1 MIEDIRL
8 IPKIPFTGTHG
19 LSQALLVLLQIL
31 VGLFLGGL
39 TVPSQSSPAHVFR
52 LGLLVWL
59 CPKIIDYSTSRT
71 YSFGNTLADQLIL
84 SCVGWNLLTRL
95 LDLSLLP
102 LVSTGPPR
110 WIRPTK
116 EEYARISELRQRSTF
131 NSIKSIPDQRSPAH
145 DELIPKRWEDVP
157 FPAPFS
163 LDRLLYAYDYL
174 MLIRPTTSD
183 LLPWQC
189 RAFDWSLPALNA
201 GGVAGRRF
209 GRPETGP
216 AAALVHLFIYV
227 TFFIYVD
234 NLAIRSIG
242 QITMAELSAI
252 HQLLLPVSA
261 ACLISLSAGPC
272 ETVIFRLL
280 LSFRIVPPT
289 ALLASFNQPYL
300 ASSIREFWGKRW
312 HHRVRRQLTRIGSL
326 FPLGRTKTGNVVW
339 AYVLSAMLHS
349 FILARSKPE
358 PRLSDPTSYFALF
371 FDQPTVAFFLSQGL
385 ASIIEQHLVPSS
397 LRRLWFWTT
406 ILIAG
411 RWYVDGILK
420 SYYKIAGSKVSV
432 IKMILEDIDLIPTI
446 PFTGTHGLLQALQ
459 IYLQISLGL
468 FLGGL
473 TVPSLSWPAHGFRLG
488 LLVWLCPKIMDYSIS
503 PNYSFGNTLANQIL
517 FSYFGWTLLAS
528 LLDLALLPF
537 VSPGPPRWIR
547 PTEEELERV
556 LDLKGA
562 AVLTRL
568 TPDRREQACEE
579 LIPKH
584 WQTVPFPAPFST
596 GRLLYAYDYLTL
608 VRPTTSPLF
617 PWQFRAFDW
626 SMPALSA
633 GGVAGRGYG
642 RPETGRKSALVHLLV
657 YVMFIVYVDNLALRS
672 IGRITMAELGTIHQ
686 LMLTIGA
693 GCLISLA
700 TGPCESVIFRRLL
713 SGKIVPPTA
722 LLANFNQ
729 PYLASSIQDFWGN
742 RWHHSVRRQLT
753 RLGSLFPLGR
763 TKTGNAFWAYV
774 LSAMLHS
781 FILARSKPEPSSS
794 NPASYL
800 ALFFD
805 RPTVAFFV
813 SQGFAMMIERHFV
826 PHSMRRLW
834 FWITILIAGRWY
846 IDGILKSYIT
856 PAPIVLK

>member
-1 MIEDIRL
+1 
-8 IPKIPFTGTHG
+8 
-19 LSQALLVLLQIL
+19 
-31 VGLFLGGL
+31 
-39 TVPSQSSPAHVFR
+39 
-52 LGLLVWL
+52 
-59 CPKIIDYSTSRT
+59 
-71 YSFGNTLADQLIL
+71 
-84 SCVGWNLLTRL
+84 
-95 LDLSLLP
+95 
-102 LVSTGPPR
+102 
-110 WIRPTK
+110 
-116 EEYARISELRQRSTF
+116 
-131 NSIKSIPDQRSPAH
+131 
-145 DELIPKRWEDVP
+145 
-157 FPAPFS
+157 
-163 LDRLLYAYDYL
+163 
-174 MLIRPTTSD
+174 
-183 LLPWQC
+183 
-189 RAFDWSLPALNA
+189 
-201 GGVAGRRF
+201 
-209 GRPETGP
+209 
-216 AAALVHLFIYV
+216 
-227 TFFIYVD
+227 
-234 NLAIRSIG
+234 
-242 QITMAELSAI
+242 
-252 HQLLLPVSA
+252 
-261 ACLISLSAGPC
+261 
-272 ETVIFRLL
+272 
-280 LSFRIVPPT
+280 
-289 ALLASFNQPYL
+289 
-300 ASSIREFWGKRW
+300 
-312 HHRVRRQLTRIGSL
+312 
-326 FPLGRTKTGNVVW
+326 
-339 AYVLSAMLHS
+339 
-349 FILARSKPE
+349 
-358 PRLSDPTSYFALF
+358 
-371 FDQPTVAFFLSQGL
+371 
-385 ASIIEQHLVPSS
+385 
-397 LRRLWFWTT
+397 
-406 ILIAG
+406 
-411 RWYVDGILK
+411 
-420 SYYKIAGSKVSV
+420 
-432 IKMILEDIDLIPTI
+432 MILEDIDLIPTI

>member
-1 MIEDIRL
+1 
-8 IPKIPFTGTHG
+8 
-19 LSQALLVLLQIL
+19 
-31 VGLFLGGL
+31 
-39 TVPSQSSPAHVFR
+39 
-52 LGLLVWL
+52 
-59 CPKIIDYSTSRT
+59 
-71 YSFGNTLADQLIL
+71 
-84 SCVGWNLLTRL
+84 
-95 LDLSLLP
+95 
-102 LVSTGPPR
+102 
-110 WIRPTK
+110 
-116 EEYARISELRQRSTF
+116 
-131 NSIKSIPDQRSPAH
+131 
-145 DELIPKRWEDVP
+145 
-157 FPAPFS
+157 
-163 LDRLLYAYDYL
+163 
-174 MLIRPTTSD
+174 
-183 LLPWQC
+183 
-189 RAFDWSLPALNA
+189 
-201 GGVAGRRF
+201 
-209 GRPETGP
+209 
-216 AAALVHLFIYV
+216 
-227 TFFIYVD
+227 
-234 NLAIRSIG
+234 
-242 QITMAELSAI
+242 
-252 HQLLLPVSA
+252 
-261 ACLISLSAGPC
+261 
-272 ETVIFRLL
+272 
-280 LSFRIVPPT
+280 
-289 ALLASFNQPYL
+289 
-300 ASSIREFWGKRW
+300 
-312 HHRVRRQLTRIGSL
+312 
-326 FPLGRTKTGNVVW
+326 
-339 AYVLSAMLHS
+339 
-349 FILARSKPE
+349 
-358 PRLSDPTSYFALF
+358 
-371 FDQPTVAFFLSQGL
+371 
-385 ASIIEQHLVPSS
+385 
-397 LRRLWFWTT
+397 
-406 ILIAG
+406 
-411 RWYVDGILK
+411 
-420 SYYKIAGSKVSV
+420 
-432 IKMILEDIDLIPTI
+432 MILEDIDLIPTI

-608 VRPTTSPLF
+608 
-617 PWQFRAFDW
+617 FRAFDW

-729 PYLASSIQDFWGN
+729 PYLASS
-742 RWHHSVRRQLT
+742 
-753 RLGSLFPLGR
+753 R